1 MPKITIEL
9 EVEDA
14 QELASSAERL
24 SSNIDWVLENKPP
37 KQSQIAAMDLR
48 SKQLIRAATTIKIY
62 LNDRALANTVK
73 TGGGK

>member
-24 SSNIDWVLENKPP
+24 SNNIDWVLENKPP
-37 KQSQIAAMDLR
+37 KQSQSVAMDLR